1 MEVVYPMENL
11 NRQLL
16 TNGFKFNDDLK
27 IGTKKTLPEK
37 IVQFGEGNFLRAFVD
52 YMFDEINEQ
61 GLFEGGITL
70 IQPIPGG
77 DFLRN
82 VLNEQEGLYTLIARG
97 REDGKEV
104 AAKRL
109 ITCVNRCINPY
120 VDLDTY
126 NTCAKNPELRFIVS
140 NTTEAGI
147 SWKEEDM
154 VTDQPQDSFPAKV
167 CNFLYV

>member
-1 MEVVYPMENL
+1 MEVIYPMENL

-27 IGTKKTLPEK
+27 IGTKKTLSEK

-82 VLNEQEGLYTLIARG
+82 VLNEQEGLYTLLLLEVVKMAR
-97 REDGKEV
+97 KLQL
-104 AAKRL
+104 K
-109 ITCVNRCINPY
+109 
-120 VDLDTY
+120 DLLL
-126 NTCAKNPELRFIVS
+126 A
-140 NTTEAGI
+140 
-147 SWKEEDM
+147 
-154 VTDQPQDSFPAKV
+154 
-167 CNFLYV
+167 